1 MDVLDKGRG
10 VLVLKLKNVNLI
22 REKKQILKNITWEI
36 NQGEHWAVLGLNGAG
51 KTTLLNLICGYYYPS
66 KGDVEVLG
74 KKFGCYDLRELR
86 REIGFV
92 SSSLQEKLYD
102 RETALEVVLSGIFA
116 TIGLFDRPKEEDVEK
131 ALRLLEK
138 FNLNSLA
145 NSQYQTLSQGEK
157 QKVLIARALINNPRL
172 LILDEPA
179 AGLDLL
185 AREELLTDIDS
196 LCREESGPAIILVSH
211 HTEEIVA
218 GITHVLLLK
227 NGEVFASGRKEEM
240 LTSEL
245 LTAFFELPVKIEEQE
260 GRYWLKVG
268 KIKYSRKNMF

>member
-74 KKFGCYDLRELR
+74 KKFGRYDLRELR

-92 SSSLQEKLYD
+92 SSSLQEKLYV
-102 RETALEVVLSGIFA
+102 RETALEVVLSGLFA
-116 TIGLFDRPKEEDVEK
+116 TIGLFDRPQEEDVEK

-138 FNLNSLA
+138 FNLSNLA

-172 LILDEPA
+172 LILDEPV

-185 AREELLTDIDS
+185 AREKLLSDIDS

-227 NGEVFASGRKEEM
+227 NGEVFAAGKKDEV

-245 LTAFFELPVKIEEQE
+245 LTDFYDLPVIVEKE
-260 GRYWLKVG
+260 GERYWLKVFKSG
-268 KIKYSRKNMF
+268 M